1 MNKLLGLLSGFL
13 LGSVV
18 GAGLVLLFL
27 PRSGAETR
35 QLIQGRVNTVLEEG
49 RQAAESRR
57 HELTTRFEALRQ
69 PSPPG

>member
-1 MNKLLGLLSGFL
+1 MNKLLDLLRGFL

-18 GAGLVLLFL
+18 GGGLALLFL

-49 RQAAESRR
+49 RQAADARR
-57 HELTTRFEALRQ
+57 HELTARFETLRR
-69 PSPPG
+69 PGSPG